1 MRRRVRLCLFV
12 RGVSEGEVH
21 SEFAEMRK
29 LRLHRRDHRL
39 SLTFTFLLIFLAL
52 SVSLSAQQ
60 AADGAGPGEF
70 SLAPYQSGEK
80 LTYNVS
86 FSNFAS
92 AAHVEIFN
100 AGRGQ
105 FFNREGIEL
114 RANVQTVG
122 VVRAALYAIHNEYTA
137 YVDPQTGLPFRTRF
151 QNLEGAAGGSAPGSP
166 NAGGQPAPAI
176 ANASATYDLL
186 SALFRLRALPLAQG
200 ATYPISVQG
209 GDGVR
214 YEAELRVT
222 GREAVK
228 TPAGTF
234 NAITTQLRVRNNPTA
249 NNYRLRIYFSD
260 DERHIPVLLVARLKT
275 GEIRAQLASSELLE
289 ATPPPVE
296 VAPLQ
301 TPTPQPTPR
310 RTPVLPAAPST
321 VEDTTAESSSDELP
335 FKVGEQLNFIFFLG
349 NAPQPVG
356 TASYQVRAR
365 NRYSG
370 RDGFW
375 LSATMATSIALQQLF
390 PVSNKIETY
399 VDAKSLLPFRS
410 ELQIREGTHRVQ
422 GVVSLDQERGAAIAT
437 DGQPLEIPVGTYD
450 LVSILYALRSFDLT
464 PPRRNAV
471 SILINK
477 RPRTLSITSLS
488 RETIQLGGKSIPAY
502 QLALA
507 TDDAQGDRF
516 NLRLWVGADR
526 RHLPLRLTATTPL
539 GPVRA
544 ELSIIPLTTQ

>member
-1 MRRRVRLCLFV
+1 MLSAFTLLLLF
-12 RGVSEGEVH
+12 
-21 SEFAEMRK
+21 
-29 LRLHRRDHRL
+29 LTL
-39 SLTFTFLLIFLAL
+39 SA
-52 SVSLSAQQ
+52 SLSAQQ
-60 AADGAGPGEF
+60 SSGSAGPGEF
-70 SLAPYQSGEK
+70 SPAPYQTGEK

-92 AAHVEIFN
+92 AAHVEVFN

-122 VVRAALYAIHNEYTA
+122 IVRAALYAINNEYTA
-137 YVDPQTGLPFRTRF
+137 YVDPQTGLPYRTRF
-151 QNLEGAAGGSAPGSP
+151 RNVEGAENLTPGAV
-166 NAGGQPAPAI
+166 NAGGRSAPAI
-176 ANASATYDLL
+176 EAASTTYDFL
-186 SALFRLRALPLAQG
+186 SALFRLRALPLAPG
-200 ATYPISVQG
+200 ASYPINVQG

-234 NAITTQLRVRNNPTA
+234 NAIVTQLRVRNNPTV
-249 NNYRLRIYFSD
+249 NNYRPRIYFSD
-260 DERHIPVLLVARLKT
+260 DARHVPVLFIARLAT
-275 GEIRAQLASSELLE
+275 GEIRAQLASYELLE
-289 ATPPPVE
+289 AAPPGEVASVEPPV
-296 VAPLQ
+296 
-301 TPTPQPTPR
+301 TNPTPAR
-310 RTPVLPAAPST
+310 RPVLPAAPSAA
-321 VEDTTAESSSDELP
+321 VEDASEASADELP
-335 FKVGEQLNFIFFLG
+335 FKVGEQLNFTFFLG
-349 NAPQPVG
+349 NATQPVG
-356 TASYQVRAR
+356 TANYQVRAR

-375 LSATMATSIALQQLF
+375 LSATMATAIALQQLF
-390 PVSNKIETY
+390 PVNDKIETY
-399 VDAKSLLPFRS
+399 VDAKTLLPFRS
-410 ELQIREGTHRVQ
+410 ELQIREGSHRVQ
-422 GVVSLDQERGAAIAT
+422 GVVSLDQERGTAIAT

-450 LVSILYALRSFDLT
+450 LVSVIYALRSFDLT
-464 PPRRNAV
+464 PPKRNAV

-477 RPRTLSITSLS
+477 RPRTLSITSLK
-488 RETIQLGGKSIPAY
+488 REMIQLGGKNIPAY

-507 TDDAQGDRF
+507 TDDAQGDRL

-526 RHLPLRLTATTPL
+526 RRLPLRLTATTPL